1 MKFRFYL
8 LIFLAVFV
16 KAVSA
21 QSNEYWFA
29 FRINSITKKSSN
41 QFLIAID
48 QGTNL
53 GIKPG
58 AIGEVWSTVKEGSLE
73 ETNFLKKVTL
83 VDVKE
88 NRATGL
94 VESEDPIN
102 VGDVLYVKI
111 PVKQGVR
118 TSFFYLMSYGILFTD
133 EAGKPYYTLEEIYK
147 KDGYPLRTEKFVAMQ
162 NAIREQGKKLKDAG
176 AKERVQAGKNKDK
189 ALSELLLSTDTLDVW
204 NYLYH
209 VTLDYKKTLGRT
221 IPFVKDYSDYVL
233 EGDRATSTELQKLF
247 TGVKSELREE
257 HFNQY
262 KRKITKEFIKSWGVE
277 AKELRD
283 EGKYSES
290 EEIFEACIYLS
301 EKLNDTY
308 SAGLYSYE
316 MAVVFDNQSEYE
328 SSIEWFGKAAIK
340 FKAAGDDYGEGFSE
354 HYMAYAYENFNKPDQ
369 ALEHYKLALIPRQ
382 KLVKEEPSNSSYQ
395 STLYTTFVS
404 LAKLAKRQ
412 QNFQSSKEYFLK
424 ALAITEQ
431 THDKDREGTVY
442 WDLGNLYEVMKQ
454 YESAVNS
461 SEKAFM
467 IFVAL
472 NDSSSQIE
480 MKRNQAIF
488 YNLMK
493 NVPKAK
499 ESIGSAIQIA
509 RSWNQPSKI
518 AYALD
523 YQGLLCFENKQYDCA
538 IASYLES
545 EKIYINKHDTAL
557 LVKAKKN
564 ISKAYRDSKQA
575 KLAVLKS
582 EEISPLL
589 KSTDLSGKADALWE
603 VALLYGK
610 DYLNNP
616 KKGISY
622 YDEAKNLYTQIKDT
636 TNLATVYS
644 NIGYQYKDLGDS
656 INSYKSH
663 QKAIAL
669 TTKRT
674 AEHADAHERL
684 GFSYQHFK
692 NWKKS
697 LQSHQEAL
705 RLYKVEGDFSKSG
718 KAAENIA
725 SVYKETKDY
734 ENVGK
739 YYKESIELY
748 RQAGARSDEAES
760 YWDYAFNLGNLRQ
773 YDEAIKNY
781 RIAYGIYMEER
792 DSVNASVM
800 LSNVGQDYWNKLD
813 YENAI
818 KSHQAAID
826 LAKLCKNQKQVA
838 SSWSKLASLY
848 TESNNPVAATQALN
862 NTVDALTTLNDSTLL
877 SSAYNDLADS
887 YLKSKN
893 YSNSITYYNR
903 AIDFRR
909 ALRDSSNWALS
920 VYGLAGAYQ
929 NKNEYKKAEEQYQ
942 QSLKLYRKLKDKSN
956 AAYSLANLGLLAQ
969 NADSDYKK
977 ANTYF
982 QEAIKLSIDLK
993 DDNLLA
999 YCYLRMK
1006 GLNRVQGNMKGAD
1019 EYITK
1024 ALTLY
1029 KKIKQA
1035 KDIAYTLA
1043 EIGNDASYVYG
1054 DNVKAVQYFDQAQV
1068 IADTLADLSLKAY
1081 LIGLRGN
1088 IASEAGDFQ
1097 KAINLCQES
1106 LDLYNKTDNEWGLAG
1121 VYIDIGNVYKQLS
1134 EYDQSLHFQQKS
1146 DSLYRKMNSEYNR
1159 LAPLANIGAV
1169 YTAQGDYKKGLEYYE
1184 KSLAIMAKAND
1195 FNENVG
1201 IIQASIGESYYYLN
1215 DYTQSDKWM
1224 KESLATFNKVG
1235 AIRPKMEALNIIGR
1249 LKIDEDKFDEAAKYL
1264 TEGMKGSK
1272 EKSLKVSYVTSIG
1285 LLGQLDV
1292 RRKNYMVAK
1301 PLLEECVKISRDM
1314 GKYNTLWESLYWLGM
1329 LHKENKQLAESR
1341 KYLEE
1346 SVAVIEKIR
1355 NKVSG
1360 GEEAQKLFSSD
1371 KNILKV
1377 YEALVDVLLQLGE
1390 PDAAMS
1396 YLQKNNE
1403 DNLKAKFKN
1412 LDVKFEDEDKNK
1424 VLIQER
1430 NMKAKLDG
1438 IEQQIANEKAMA
1450 AEKQNL
1456 EKLKNLESTK
1466 TIAEG
1471 DYLKFVNQQVN
1482 VRPELTK
1489 YFNNSIQPAQL
1500 KGKKKQIPKDMALL
1514 SYLAGEN
1521 QLFIFVATSDT
1532 VIAKVVNV
1540 TRTQLVRNINASL
1553 NMVKTNQGTFD
1564 KLNLK
1569 TEEAERREEVLAV
1582 SQTDPVLKPFEDLYH
1597 FLIAPVISEIVDKKR
1612 LCIIPSGAL
1621 SYIPFQLLGKT
1632 MKSGKFSL
1640 LINQYSIF
1648 YANSTDMLLR
1658 HMGTEA
1664 REFNILAFGNPDK
1677 TLPSTEKEV
1686 NDLKKL
1692 FPNTSVFVRDEA
1704 TEDRAKYAGEEYNI
1718 IHFATHGNLDYED
1731 FGKSFLTMAS
1741 NPSKGEDGQLTLEEL
1756 WGMDVMSHLNIVV
1769 LSACQTAVSKGSDES
1784 SPVSPASGFLQNGVK
1799 SVVATLWK
1807 VDDEATALL
1816 MGDFYKNIK
1825 TMDAVDAL
1833 RQAQVSLSNNPKYS
1847 HPFYWAAAVLLGD
1860 WR

>member
-1 MKFRFYL
+1 MTFRFFL
-8 LIFLAVFV
+8 LILLTVFI
-16 KAVSA
+16 KAVNA
-21 QSNEYWFA
+21 QSDEYWVA
-29 FRINSITKKSSN
+29 FKINSVTKKSSN

-48 QGTNL
+48 QGTKL
-53 GIKPG
+53 GLKSG
-58 AIGEVWSTVKEGSLE
+58 DIGEIWSTVKEGSLE
-73 ETNFLKKVTL
+73 ETNFLVKVTL
-83 VDVKE
+83 GDVKE
-88 NRATGL
+88 NLSTSL
-94 VESEDPIN
+94 VESEDPIY
-102 VGDVLYVKI
+102 VGDVVYVII
-111 PVKQGVR
+111 PVKNGVR

-133 EAGKPYYTLEEIYK
+133 ESGKPYYTFEEIYK

-162 NAIREQGKKLKDAG
+162 NAIREQGKRLIDAG
-176 AKERVQAGKNKDK
+176 DKERVQAGKNKDK
-189 ALSELLLSTDTLDVW
+189 LLSELLLDTDTLDVW

-209 VTLDYKKTLGRT
+209 VTLDYKKMLGKT

-247 TGVKSELREE
+247 VGVKPELREE
-257 HFNQY
+257 HFNQNM
-262 KRKITKEFIKSWGVE
+262 RKITEALIKSWSVE

-290 EEIFEACIYLS
+290 EEIFVACIYLS
-301 EKLNDTY
+301 EKLSDTY
-308 SAGLYSYE
+308 SVGLYSYE
-316 MAVVFDNQSEYE
+316 MAVLFDNQSQYE
-328 SSIEWFGKAAIK
+328 SSIEWFGKAANK

-354 HYMAYAYENFNKPDQ
+354 HYMAYAFENSNKPDQ
-369 ALEHYKLALIPRQ
+369 ALDHYKKALIPRQ
-382 KLVKEEPSNSSYQ
+382 KLVMEQSSNKSYQ
-395 STLYTTFVS
+395 STLYTTLVS
-404 LAKLAKRQ
+404 IAKLAKSQR
-412 QNFQSSKEYFLK
+412 NFESSKEYFLK
-424 ALAITEQ
+424 ALEITQ
-431 THDKDREGTVY
+431 LTNDKDREGTVY
-442 WDLGNLYEVMKQ
+442 WDMGNLFEVMKQ
-454 YESAVNS
+454 YESAINS
-461 SEKAFM
+461 SEKAFK
-467 IFVAL
+467 IYVAL

-488 YNLMK
+488 YNLLK
-493 NVPKAK
+493 NLPKAK

-523 YQGLLCFENKQYDCA
+523 YQGSLCFENKLYDCA
-538 IASYLES
+538 IESYLES
-545 EKIYINKHDTAL
+545 EKIYTNTSDTSAM
-557 LVKAKKN
+557 VTVKKN
-564 ISKAYRDSKQA
+564 LYKAYRDSKNT

-582 EEISPLL
+582 QEIPLL
-589 KSTDLSGKADALWE
+589 LSPTDLSGKADSYWQLAFMQ
-603 VALLYGK
+603 GK

-616 KKGISY
+616 KKAISFY
-622 YDEAKNLYTQIKDT
+622 EEARNLYIQIKDT
-636 TNLATVYS
+636 SNLATVYN

-656 INSYKSH
+656 INCYKSH
-663 QKAIAL
+663 RKAIAL
-669 TTKRT
+669 TTKRL
-674 AEHADAHERL
+674 AEQADSYERL
-684 GFSYQHFK
+684 GISYQHFNNREMSK
-692 NWKKS
+692 QSYEKS
-697 LQSHQEAL
+697 LQ
-705 RLYKVEGDFSKSG
+705 LYKTAGDLKSAG
-718 KAAENIA
+718 RTAEYIA
-725 SVYKETKDY
+725 SVYKETEDF

-739 YYKESIELY
+739 YYKESINLY
-748 RQAGARSDEAES
+748 KESGARSDEAES

-781 RIAYGIYMEER
+781 RIAYDIYMDEQ

-826 LAKLCKNQKQVA
+826 LAKRCKNQKQVA
-838 SSWSKLASLY
+838 SSWSKLAVLY
-848 TESNNPVAATQALN
+848 TESNNPVAATQALI
-862 NTVDALTTLNDSTLL
+862 NTVEALTTLNDSTLL

-887 YLKSKN
+887 YLKSKD

-903 AIDFRR
+903 AIGFRK
-909 ALRDSSNWALS
+909 ALHDSSNWALS
-920 VYGLAGAYQ
+920 VFGLAGSYQ
-929 NKNEYKKAEEQYQ
+929 NKNDYKKAEEQYQ

-969 NADSDYKK
+969 NADNDYKK

-982 QEAIKLSIDLK
+982 QEAIKLSTDLK

-1006 GLNRVQGNMKGAD
+1006 GLNRAQGNMKAAD

-1024 ALTLY
+1024 ALGLY

-1043 EIGNDASYVYG
+1043 EIGNDASYVSG
-1054 DNVKAVQYFDQAQV
+1054 DNVKAIQYLDLAQV

-1088 IASEAGDFQ
+1088 IASEIGDFQ

-1134 EYDQSLHFQQKS
+1134 EYDQSLHFQQQS

-1184 KSLAIMAKAND
+1184 KSLAIMTKAGD

-1215 DYTQSDKWM
+1215 DYAQSEKWM
-1224 KESLATFNKVG
+1224 KESLTTFNKVG
-1235 AIRPKMEALNIIGR
+1235 AIRPKMEALSIIGR
-1249 LKIDEDKFDEAAKYL
+1249 LKIDEQKFEEAANYL
-1264 TEGMKGSK
+1264 KQGIQGSK
-1272 EKSLKVSYVTSIG
+1272 EKSLRVSYVTSIG
-1285 LLGQLDV
+1285 LLGQLEV
-1292 RRKNYMVAK
+1292 RRKNYTVAK
-1301 PLLEECVKISRDM
+1301 PLLEECVKISREM

-1329 LHKENKQLAESR
+1329 LHKENKQLPESR

-1360 GEEAQKLFSSD
+1360 GEEARKLFSSD

-1377 YEALVDVLLQLGE
+1377 YEAVVDVLLQLGE

-1438 IEQQIANEKAMA
+1438 IELQIANEKAMA

-1540 TRTQLVRNINASL
+1540 TRAQLVRNINASL
-1553 NMVKTNQGTFD
+1553 NMVKTNQGAFD

-1582 SQTDPVLKPFEDLYH
+1582 SQTDIVLKPFEDLYH

-1612 LCIIPSGAL
+1612 LCIIPSGSL

-1632 MKSGKFSL
+1632 MKNGKFSL

-1741 NPSKGEDGQLTLEEL
+1741 NPAKGEDGQLTLEEL

>member
-1 MKFRFYL
+1 MKIRFCL
-8 LIFLAVFV
+8 LILLTVFI
-16 KAVSA
+16 KTASA
-21 QSNEYWFA
+21 QSKEYWFA
-29 FRINSITKKSSN
+29 FKISSVTKKSTN
-41 QFLIAID
+41 QFLISID
-48 QGTNL
+48 RGSEL
-53 GIKPG
+53 GLKPG
-58 AIGEVWSTVKEGSLE
+58 DAGEVWVIPQQGRTGDSHFIKKITLQEVKE
-73 ETNFLKKVTL
+73 KH
-83 VDVKE
+83 
-88 NRATGL
+88 ATGL
-94 VESEDPIN
+94 VETKDPLY
-102 VGDVLYVKI
+102 VGDELFVKI
-111 PVKQGVR
+111 PTKRAVR
-118 TSFFYLMSYGILFTD
+118 TSYFYLMSYDILFLD
-133 EAGKPYYTLEEIYK
+133 ESGKPYYTFEEIYE
-147 KDGYPLRTEKFVAMQ
+147 KDGYALRTEKFLAMQ
-162 NAIREQGKKLKDAG
+162 QAIREQGKKLVEKG
-176 AKERVQAGKNKDK
+176 NTERIQAGKHKDK
-189 ALSELLLSTDTLDVW
+189 LLSEILVATDTLDVW
-204 NYLYH
+204 NFLYH
-209 VTLDYKKTLGRT
+209 TSLAYKQTLGKSFS
-221 IPFVKDYSDYVL
+221 FVKEFSAYIL
-233 EGDRATSTELQKLF
+233 EGDRATATELKKLLI
-247 TGVKSELREE
+247 GVNPTILEE
-257 HFNQY
+257 HYTQY
-262 KRKITKEFIKSWGVE
+262 KRKITASQIKTWVNE
-277 AKELRD
+277 AKELR
-283 EGKYSES
+283 EAEKYVQA
-290 EEIFEACIYLS
+290 EEILAVCIYLS
-301 EKLNDTY
+301 EKLKDPYNV
-308 SAGLYSYE
+308 GLYSYE
-316 MAVVFDNQSEYE
+316 LAVVFDNQDKYDRASEWLIY
-328 SSIEWFGKAAIK
+328 SSKQFKEANGFFGQGYA
-340 FKAAGDDYGEGFSE
+340 E
-354 HYMAYAYENFNKPDQ
+354 HYLAFLYEKNNQ
-369 ALEHYKLALIPRQ
+369 HELAMEHYKNALNLRQ
-382 KLVKEEPSNSSYQ
+382 QLFKEDPSDESNQ
-395 STLYTTFVS
+395 STLHSTLTAIAN
-404 LAKLAKRQ
+404 LAKKQEDFEL
-412 QNFQSSKEYFLK
+412 SKEYFLK
-424 ALAITEQ
+424 ALDHAKLT
-431 THDKDREGTVY
+431 KNKKREATVL
-442 WDLGNLYEVMKQ
+442 WDLGNLYEGMKL
-454 YESAVNS
+454 YAPAINS
-461 SEKAFM
+461 SEQAFQ
-467 IFVAL
+467 IYVEL
-472 NDSSSQIE
+472 NDSSNQVE
-480 MKRNQAIF
+480 MKRNEAIF
-488 YNLMK
+488 YNKMRK
-493 NVPKAK
+493 FPQAK
-499 ESIGSAIQIA
+499 ESIGAAVQVA
-509 RSWNQPSKI
+509 RGWNKPEKI
-518 AYALD
+518 AYTLD
-523 YQGLLCFENKQYDCA
+523 YQGLLCFEYKQYDCS
-538 IASYLES
+538 IESYLES
-545 EKIYINKHDTAL
+545 ERIYVSLRDTAQL
-557 LVKAKKN
+557 IKAKKN
-564 ISKAYRDSKQA
+564 LSKSYRDAKNVNQAIRKQQ
-575 KLAVLKS
+575 
-582 EEISPLL
+582 EITALIKPG
-589 KSTDLSGKADALWE
+589 DLSAKADALWE
-603 VALLYGK
+603 VALLHGN
-610 DYLNNP
+610 DYAKNP
-616 KKGISY
+616 KKAISY
-622 YDEAKNLYTQIKDT
+622 YNEAITIYSRLKDT
-636 TNLATVYS
+636 TNLATVYN
-644 NIGYQYKDLGDS
+644 NIGYQYRDLGDS
-656 INSYKSH
+656 VNAYKSH

-669 TTKRT
+669 TTKRL
-674 AEHADAHERL
+674 AGQADSYERL

-697 LQSHQEAL
+697 LQSHHEAL
-705 RLYKVEGDFSKSG
+705 RLYKIEGDFIKSG
-718 KAAENIA
+718 KATENIA
-725 SVYKETKDY
+725 SVYKETKDF

-781 RIAYGIYMEER
+781 RIAYGIYMEEL

-813 YENAI
+813 YESAI
-818 KSHQAAID
+818 KSHQAAIE
-826 LAKLCKNQKQVA
+826 LAKLCNNQKQVA

-877 SSAYNDLADS
+877 SSAYNDLAES
-887 YLKSKN
+887 YLKSKD
-893 YSNSITYYNR
+893 YVNSLEYYNR
-903 AIDFRR
+903 AISIRK
-909 ALRDSSNWALS
+909 ALHDSTNWALS
-920 VYGLAGAYQ
+920 VYGLAGVYQ
-929 NKNEYKKAEEQYQ
+929 NKTEYKKSESQYQ
-942 QSLKLYRKLKDKSN
+942 QSLQLYRKLKDKLN
-956 AAYSLANLGLLAQ
+956 AAYSLANLGVLAQ

-982 QEAIKLSIDLK
+982 QEAIKLSIELK

-999 YCYLRMK
+999 YSYLRMK
-1006 GLNRVQGNMKGAD
+1006 GLNRAQGNMKAAD
-1019 EYITK
+1019 DYITK
-1024 ALTLY
+1024 ALALY

-1043 EIGNDASYVYG
+1043 EIGNDAAYVKG
-1054 DNVKAVQYFDQAQV
+1054 DHEKAIQYFDQAQV

-1088 IASEAGDFQ
+1088 VAAEMGDFQ
-1097 KAINLCQES
+1097 KALSLCQES

-1121 VYIDIGNVYKQLS
+1121 VYIDMGNVYKQLS
-1134 EYDQSLHFQQKS
+1134 EYDKSLHYQQKS
-1146 DSLYRKMNSEYNR
+1146 DSLYKKVNSEYSR

-1184 KSLAIMAKAND
+1184 KSLAIMTKAGD

-1215 DYTQSDKWM
+1215 DYAQSDKRM
-1224 KESLATFNKVG
+1224 KESLGTFNKVG

-1249 LKIDEDKFDEAAKYL
+1249 LKIDEEKFDEAANYL
-1264 TEGMKGSK
+1264 KEGIQGSK
-1272 EKSLKVSYVTSIG
+1272 EKSLKVTYVTGIG
-1285 LLGQLDV
+1285 LLGQLEV
-1292 RRKNYMVAK
+1292 RRKNYPVAK
-1301 PLLEECVKISRDM
+1301 PLLEEGVKTSREM

-1329 LHKENKQLAESR
+1329 LHKENNQLAESR

-1346 SVAVIEKIR
+1346 SASVIEKIR

-1390 PDAAMS
+1390 TDAAMS

-1403 DNLKAKFKN
+1403 DNLKAKFKG
-1412 LDVKFEDEDKNK
+1412 LDVKFENEDKNK
-1424 VLIQER
+1424 VLIKER
-1430 NMKAKLDG
+1430 SMKAKLDG
-1438 IEQQIANEKAMA
+1438 IEQQIANEKAFA
-1450 AEKQNL
+1450 SEKQNL

-1521 QLFIFVATSDT
+1521 QLYIFVATSDT

-1540 TRTQLVRNINASL
+1540 TRAQLVRNINASL
-1553 NMVKTNQGTFD
+1553 NMVKLSQGTFD
-1564 KLNLK
+1564 KINLK
-1569 TEEAERREEVLAV
+1569 SEEAERRESVLAV

-1612 LCIIPSGAL
+1612 LCIIPSGSL

-1692 FPNTSVFVRDEA
+1692 FPNTSVFVQDEA

-1741 NPSKGEDGQLTLEEL
+1741 NPAKGEDGLLTLEEL